1 MNMVARRAA
10 AAGVQAA
17 IEAAGGRRGTAGGRG
32 IDAATG
38 PAAGRGA
45 GPAAGRGGATGGGR
59 APPPI
64 QPAADEFRLMLRRL
78 DLNDAAILALE
89 GFGLDS
95 LDAIHNLTEGDIPAI
110 T

>member
-1 MNMVARRAA
+1 MVARRAA

-17 IEAAGGRRGTAGGRG
+17 IEAAGGWRGT
-32 IDAATG
+32 
-38 PAAGRGA
+38 AAGRGA
-45 GPAAGRGGATGGGR
+45 GPAAGRGGVAGGGR

-95 LDAIHNLTEGDIPAI
+95 LDAIHDLTEGDIPAI

>member
-1 MNMVARRAA
+1 MVARRAA
-10 AAGVQAA
+10 TAGVQAA

-32 IDAATG
+32 ID
-38 PAAGRGA
+38 A

-95 LDAIHNLTEGDIPAI
+95 LDAIHDLTEGDIPAI